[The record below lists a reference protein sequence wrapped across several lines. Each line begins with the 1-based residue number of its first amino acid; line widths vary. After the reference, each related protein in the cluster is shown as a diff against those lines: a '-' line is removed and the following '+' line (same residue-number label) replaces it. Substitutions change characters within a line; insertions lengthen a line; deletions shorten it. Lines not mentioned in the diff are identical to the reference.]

1 MVFKVQVLLQAQ
13 REIDEAIAYYEEIS
27 PSIPKKFIE
36 ELSSTY
42 HTLSKNPYYQKRYL
56 NFRGLPLKRFPFI
69 LFFDLNETQQ
79 IIKIIS
85 CFHSS
90 KNPTNYPKKLR

>member
-1 MVFKVQVLLQAQ
+1 MAFKVQVLLQAQ

-42 HTLSKNPYYQKRYL
+42 NTL
-56 NFRGLPLKRFPFI
+56 LKF
-69 LFFDLNETQQ
+69 
-79 IIKIIS
+79 
-85 CFHSS
+85 
-90 KNPTNYPKKLR
+90 